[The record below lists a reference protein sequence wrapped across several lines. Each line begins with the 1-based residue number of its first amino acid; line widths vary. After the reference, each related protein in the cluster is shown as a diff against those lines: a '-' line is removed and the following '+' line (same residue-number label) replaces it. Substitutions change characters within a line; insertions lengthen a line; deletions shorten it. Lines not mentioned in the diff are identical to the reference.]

1 MRSKAS
7 KQYAVCYR
15 VVKIKNLPLEQQ
27 LAGLPSVRMLYHR
40 LDNKTIIIEKHR
52 GRKIIQIGIIDM
64 QFTG

>member
-7 KQYAVCYR
+7 KQYAIELS
-15 VVKIKNLPLEQQ
+15 KSKNLPLGQQ

-40 LDNKTIIIEKHR
+40 LDNRTIIIEKHR
-52 GRKIIQIGIIDM
+52 DRKIIQIGIIDM